1 MQFKTFPTS
10 QMASDYVAQMI
21 IQAIKNKPKIKLGL
35 ATGSTPI
42 ELYQFLV
49 NDYQTKQTN
58 WKQVITFNLDEY
70 LNLPTGHKQTYRVF
84 MNQQLFNHLNIPLEQ
99 THFPQLEQNYDQLI
113 ENHGGIDIQILGIG
127 TNGHIGFNEPGSA
140 FNSLTRVVDLTSE
153 TISVN
158 AKKFFAG
165 NEDLVPKQAISMGIG
180 SILKAQKIILL
191 AFGSTKKEAMRI
203 LKQVQDFDLDFPA
216 SALIK
221 HPDVTIIMDQE
232 AADDL

>member
-1 MQFKTFPTS
+1 MT
-10 QMASDYVAQMI
+10 
-21 IQAIKNKPKIKLGL
+21 
-35 ATGSTPI
+35 
-42 ELYQFLV
+42 
-49 NDYQTKQTN
+49 
-58 WKQVITFNLDEY
+58 TFNLDEY
-70 LNLPTGHKQTYRVF
+70 LNLPIDHEQTYRVF

-99 THFPQLEQNYDQLI
+99 THFPQLEQNYDQFI
-113 ENHGGIDIQILGIG
+113 ESHGGIDIQILGIG

-191 AFGSTKKEAMRI
+191 AFGPTKKEAMRT
-203 LKQVQDFDLDFPA
+203 LKQVQDFDPDFPA

>member
-70 LNLPTGHKQTYRVF
+70 LNLPTGHEQTYRVF

>member
-21 IQAIKNKPKIKLGL
+21 IRAIKNKPTIKLGL

-49 NDYQTKQTN
+49 IDYQTKQTN
-58 WKQVITFNLDEY
+58 WKQVTTFNLDEY
-70 LNLPTGHKQTYRVF
+70 LNLPIDHEQTYRVF
-84 MNQQLFNHLNIPLEQ
+84 MNEQLFNHLNIPLEQ

-113 ENHGGIDIQILGIG
+113 ESHGGIDIQILGIG

-191 AFGSTKKEAMRI
+191 AFGSTKKEAMRT
-203 LKQVQDFDLDFPA
+203 LKQVQDFDPDFPA